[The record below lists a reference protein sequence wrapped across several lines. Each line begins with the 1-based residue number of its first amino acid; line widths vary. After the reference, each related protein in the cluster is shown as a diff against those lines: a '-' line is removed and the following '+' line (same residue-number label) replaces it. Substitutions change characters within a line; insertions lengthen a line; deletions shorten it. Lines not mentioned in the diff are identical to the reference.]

1 MDPILGMLSTKEP
14 ISGERLCEQLGMTR
28 AAVWKRMEKLR
39 AEGYRIVS
47 AGKLGYRL
55 DPEENSLLPG
65 YLLHELDTRWAGRGE
80 IAYEAKMDS
89 TNIRAKELAR
99 SGAPSGSLALCDQ
112 QTAGRGRLQRRW
124 ETPAGVALTQSLVL
138 RPSLPTEQAQL
149 FTLAA
154 ALAAAGAIA
163 QTCPGLDPGIK
174 WPNDVILNG
183 KKCVGILSELAADMD
198 GLSLSSPAWASTLT
212 RRPLMASCA
221 RRRPRCSS
229 SCERPTRT
237 PRRSAADSSC
247 FPTCAIWKAPWTRW
261 SARDWR
267 ASSISTW
274 PGRSR
279 WAGA

>member
-154 ALAAAGAIA
+154 ALAAARGHRADLLRSGPRHQMA
-163 QTCPGLDPGIK
+163 Q
-174 WPNDVILNG
+174 
-183 KKCVGILSELAADMD
+183 
-198 GLSLSSPAWASTLT
+198 
-212 RRPLMASCA
+212 RRDF
-221 RRRPRCSS
+221 
-229 SCERPTRT
+229 EREKVRGHPERT
-237 PRRSAADSSC
+237 GGGHG
-247 FPTCAIWKAPWTRW
+247 
-261 SARDWR
+261 R
-267 ASSISTW
+267 A
-274 PGRSR
+274 
-279 WAGA
+279 

>member
-65 YLLHELDTRWAGRGE
+65 CLLHELDTRWAGRGE

-154 ALAAAGAIA
+154 
-163 QTCPGLDPGIK
+163 
-174 WPNDVILNG
+174 
-183 KKCVGILSELAADMD
+183 S
-198 GLSLSSPAWASTLT
+198 
-212 RRPLMASCA
+212 RRPAPVWTPVSNG
-221 RRRPRCSS
+221 
-229 SCERPTRT
+229 PTT
-237 PRRSAADSSC
+237 
-247 FPTCAIWKAPWTRW
+247 
-261 SARDWR
+261 
-267 ASSISTW
+267 
-274 PGRSR
+274 
-279 WAGA
+279 

>member
-124 ETPAGVALTQSLVL
+124 ETPAGMALTQSLVL

-198 GLSLSSPAWASTLT
+198 GLSFVIPGVGINVNQTAFEGELREKATSLLIELRKADPNAPPVCRRQLLLSYLRHMESAVDAL
-212 RRPLMASCA
+212 
-221 RRRPRCSS
+221 
-229 SCERPTRT
+229 ERE
-237 PRRSAADSSC
+237 
-247 FPTCAIWKAPWTRW
+247 
-261 SARDWR
+261 
-267 ASSISTW
+267 
-274 PGRSR
+274 GL
-279 WAGA
+279 AGILNQ

>member
-112 QTAGRGRLQRRW
+112 QTAGRWPPPG
-124 ETPAGVALTQSLVL
+124 
-138 RPSLPTEQAQL
+138 PS
-149 FTLAA
+149 
-154 ALAAAGAIA
+154 
-163 QTCPGLDPGIK
+163 
-174 WPNDVILNG
+174 
-183 KKCVGILSELAADMD
+183 
-198 GLSLSSPAWASTLT
+198 
-212 RRPLMASCA
+212 
-221 RRRPRCSS
+221 
-229 SCERPTRT
+229 
-237 PRRSAADSSC
+237 RRSA
-247 FPTCAIWKAPWTRW
+247 PVW
-261 SARDWR
+261 SP
-267 ASSISTW
+267 ASSGPTM
-274 PGRSR
+274 
-279 WAGA
+279 

>member
-163 QTCPGLDPGIK
+163 QTCSGLDPGIK

-198 GLSLSSPAWASTLT
+198 GLS
-212 RRPLMASCA
+212 
-221 RRRPRCSS
+221 
-229 SCERPTRT
+229 
-237 PRRSAADSSC
+237 
-247 FPTCAIWKAPWTRW
+247 FVI
-261 SARDWR
+261 
-267 ASSISTW
+267 
-274 PGRSR
+274 PGVGHQRQPD
-279 WAGA
+279 GL

>member
-1 MDPILGMLSTKEP
+1 
-14 ISGERLCEQLGMTR
+14 
-28 AAVWKRMEKLR
+28 
-39 AEGYRIVS
+39 
-47 AGKLGYRL
+47 
-55 DPEENSLLPG
+55 
-65 YLLHELDTRWAGRGE
+65 
-80 IAYEAKMDS
+80 MDS

-163 QTCPGLDPGIK
+163 EICPGLEPGIK

-198 GLSLSSPAWASTLT
+198 GLSFVIPGVGVNVNQTAFEGELREKATSLLIELRKEDPDA
-212 RRPLMASCA
+212 PPVC
-221 RRRPRCSS
+221 RRRLLLAYLRHMENAVDAL
-229 SCERPTRT
+229 EREGLAGILDQYVARSVTLG
-237 PRRSAADSSC
+237 RRVKVIGLNGEFTGTAQ
-247 FPTCAIWKAPWTRW
+247 
-261 SARDWR
+261 
-267 ASSISTW
+267 SIDET
-274 PGRSR
+274 
-279 WAGA
+279 GALIVTEDGGGERRVLSGDVSVRGMMGYC